1 MWEDELIKKKTKKK
15 KESLRMNSIGNF
27 FVLAMVTA
35 TVASMATKN
44 DSRSITSATTNTTL
58 AYGNWDD

>member
-1 MWEDELIKKKTKKK
+1 MRGRTNKKKNKEKK